1 MKKLIILLAI
11 FTTVAATA
19 QSVGINA
26 DGSAANASA
35 MLDVSSTTKGFLP
48 PRMTEA
54 QRIAITTPAQ
64 GLMIYCTD
72 CGSSGEPQY
81 YDGTQWKN
89 LIGGTATTVVAV
101 APTITTTAVSSI
113 GTTTASSG
121 GVITADGGASVTQR
135 GLVWSTSTNP
145 TIALSTKTEDG
156 TGTGTY
162 TSALSGLIANTT
174 YYVRAY
180 ATNSAGTGY
189 GAEVSFATLP
199 PPTEVVIGTQT
210 WKIKNLDVTTY
221 SDGTAI
227 PEVTN
232 ATAWAGLTTGAWCY
246 YNNITANGTTYGKL
260 YNWYAVAGIHD
271 TDPNTPN
278 KILAP
283 TGYHIPSNAEWTTLT
298 TYLGG
303 ETVAGGKMKAT
314 TLWRSSN
321 TGATNSSGFTGL
333 PGGDRNSGGTFNVIG
348 DNGYWWSSTEDNTT
362 KAWNRYLYYNDV
374 ITRSYNFNKTA
385 GFSVRCLRD

>member
-1 MKKLIILLAI
+1 MKKILILLAI
-11 FTTVAATA
+11 FTTVATMA

-26 DGSAANASA
+26 DGSVANASA
-35 MLDVSSTTKGFLP
+35 MLDVNSTTKGFLP
-48 PRMTEA
+48 PRMTYA
-54 QRIAITTPAQ
+54 QREAITSPAI

-72 CGSSGEPQY
+72 CGNGEPQY
-81 YDGTQWKN
+81 YSGAEWKN
-89 LIGGTATTVVAV
+89 MIGGTATTVVAV

-227 PEVTN
+227 PQVTD
-232 ATAWAGLTTGAWCY
+232 ATAWAALTTGAWCY
-246 YNNITANGTTYGKL
+246 YNNDSANGAIYGKL

-271 TDPNTPN
+271 TDAATPN

-283 TGYHIPSNAEWTTLT
+283 TGYHIPSDAEWTTLT
-298 TYLGG
+298 TFLGG
-303 ETVAGGKMKAT
+303 ESVAGGKMKAT
-314 TLWRSSN
+314 TLWSSPN

-333 PGGDRNSGGTFNVIG
+333 PGRYRSSGGTFDGIG
-348 DNGYWWSSTEDNTT
+348 TNGFWWSSSEYDAAL
-362 KAWNRYLYYNDV
+362 AWFRNLNYNNGSAG
-374 ITRSYNFNKTA
+374 RGYGNKSY
-385 GFSVRCLRD
+385 GFSVRSLRD